1 MSRRIAKALSAL
13 LLVLAIA
20 VTQIPVTDVEAQAIP
35 SDFQTE
41 GDKLLRYTGT
51 AEVVSV
57 PDGIKKIGEEAFAG
71 NDNLVKVN
79 IGNEVET
86 IGYGAFSNCGSLRTV
101 EVGDSV
107 TTIES
112 AAFSNDS
119 SLKNVNLGAGVSELG
134 SGVFAGSGN
143 LTDLTVAE
151 ENPYLYYSN
160 GVLYDD
166 EQKVIYA
173 LMPGVEKEAYTVPS
187 TVEEIKAYAFWGNPY
202 LAHVK
207 LDSNLLHIPAY
218 AFSGC
223 MNLKDVSIPLPV
235 RSIEAKAFEDCVNLQ
250 SVSLPESMAQ
260 INDTAF
266 DGCANV
272 EFTTVP
278 GTYGA
283 DFAAAR
289 KASEADQIEYEETQ
303 NSQVISPA
311 EISNTQESGE
321 GEQGPTPFPEINTV
335 SGSYSSEKLLGESSI
350 VAGRAVIF
358 IDNARPL
365 VMTGNGGDGRIDLE
379 NTVGTEMQ
387 DGSAGEGIIN
397 LLSENAE
404 KGKDF
409 PKYTVVGDRIASKAY
424 YQDNALTEYE
434 IGEDIT
440 EIGEFAFARTGLES
454 VMIPGGVK
462 KIGYG
467 AFYHCDKLKEVTIPD
482 SVEEIEANAFAK
494 TPWLDGTGQV
504 YVIAGDGILLAYTGS
519 DSVINIPRGVK
530 QIGAEVFK
538 DHMGITA
545 VNIPDSVEVIG
556 EGAFSGCR
564 NLKTVNGGNGLKK
577 IKDRAFQDCPLSAV
591 VIPKTVEEIG
601 LAAYDFSGGT
611 DTVSFQ
617 GTKLPVLTMGEN
629 AKRLSG
635 EKGRTYAFGNIKTA
649 IVPDSV
655 TDLAG
660 TVLEKGSYGFR
671 GMIYQENGGLLA
683 DNTDGAGK
691 KAEGGVMLQ
700 VNSKVLP
707 DKAENS
713 MATLPGNDGSYL
725 LKITDSET
733 ASEQIA
739 AAYREIY
746 GGREPEGLLGFDM
759 TLYEEAGQL
768 PITKLGKQY
777 ITVQIPKPEKK
788 KAEGLHVVTLDEDGQ
803 LEAVNYQ
810 LLTLEDGEYIRF
822 NTNHFS
828 PFGIYSY
835 TGISG
840 QGMVKNGA
848 ALISLS
854 GEKDNTPDTGDPI
867 HPKWVFAMG
876 LFAAAVALFF
886 YKGKKISK

>member
-1 MSRRIAKALSAL
+1 MNRRIAKALSAL
-13 LLVLAIA
+13 LLALAIA
-20 VTQIPVTDVEAQAIP
+20 VTRIPVADVEAQAIP

-41 GDKLLRYTGT
+41 GDKLLRYAGT

-57 PDGIKKIGEEAFAG
+57 PAGIKKIGEEAFAG
-71 NDNLVKVN
+71 NDNLIKVN
-79 IGNEVET
+79 IGNEVEA
-86 IGYGAFSNCGSLRTV
+86 IGYGAFSDCGSLRTV
-101 EVGDSV
+101 EVGDTV
-107 TTIES
+107 TTIDS
-112 AAFSNDS
+112 AAFSNNR
-119 SLKNVNLGAGVSELG
+119 SLKNVKLGAGVSTLG

-143 LTDLTVAE
+143 LTELTVAE
-151 ENPYLYYSN
+151 ENPYLYYSG

-166 EQKVIYA
+166 EQKVIYT
-173 LMPGVEKEAYTVPS
+173 LMPGYEKEAFTVPS

-207 LDSNLLHIPAY
+207 LDSSLLHIPPY

-223 MNLKDVSIPLPV
+223 MNLKEVSIPLPV
-235 RSIEAKAFEDCVNLQ
+235 RSIEAKAFEDCVNLK
-250 SVSLPESMAQ
+250 SVTLPESVAQ
-260 INDTAF
+260 IHDTAF

-283 DFAAAR
+283 EFAAAR
-289 KASEADQIEYEETQ
+289 KASEADRIEYEEVQ
-303 NSQVISPA
+303 DSQVISP
-311 EISNTQESGE
+311 QETEETKS
-321 GEQGPTPFPEINTV
+321 PALPPEINTV

-358 IDNARPL
+358 IDNARSEI
-365 VMTGNGGDGRIDLE
+365 MTGNDGNGRIDLE
-379 NTVGTEMQ
+379 KTIGSMEQ
-387 DGSAGEGIIN
+387 DEGAGEGEKIFN

-409 PKYTVVGDRIASKAY
+409 PKYTVVGNRIASQAY

-434 IGEDIT
+434 IGAGIT

-454 VMIPGGVK
+454 VVIPEGVE

-467 AFYHCDKLKEVTIPD
+467 AFYHCDKLREVVIPD
-482 SVEEIEANAFAK
+482 SVREIEANAFAK
-494 TPWLDGTGQV
+494 TPWLDGANQV
-504 YVIAGDGILLAYTGS
+504 YTIAGDGILLAYKGS
-519 DSVINIPRGVK
+519 ESIVNIPRGVR

-545 VNIPDSVEVIG
+545 VNIPESVEVIG
-556 EGAFSGCR
+556 EGAFDGCR
-564 NLKTVNGGNGLKK
+564 NLKTVNGGNGLKR
-577 IKDRAFQDCPLSAV
+577 IKDRAFQDCPLSTV
-591 VIPKTVEEIG
+591 VIPATVEEIG
-601 LAAYDFSGGT
+601 LAAYDFLGGT
-611 DTVSFQ
+611 DTVVFQ
-617 GTKLPVLTMGEN
+617 GTKLPVLTVGEG
-629 AKRLSG
+629 AKRLSCK
-635 EKGRTYAFGNIKTA
+635 KGRTYALGSIKTA
-649 IVPDSV
+649 IVSDEV
-655 TDLAG
+655 TDLEG
-660 TVLEKGSYGFR
+660 TVLEEGSYGFN
-671 GMIYQENGGLLA
+671 GMIYQEAGGLLA
-683 DNTDGAGK
+683 DHSAGVER
-691 KAEGGVMLQ
+691 KAESGVQLRM
-700 VNSKVLP
+700 NSKILS

-759 TLYEEAGQL
+759 TLFEEAGQI

-777 ITVQIPKPEKK
+777 ITVQLPKPKNSKK
-788 KAEGLHVVTLDEDGQ
+788 EGLHVVTLDADGQ

-810 LLTLEDGEYIRF
+810 ILSLEDGDYIQF

-835 TGISG
+835 SSISG
-840 QGMVKNGA
+840 QGAVKNGSA
-848 ALISLS
+848 FISLS
-854 GEKDNTPDTGDPI
+854 GEKDNTPNTGDPI

-876 LFAAAVALFF
+876 LLAAAVALFF
-886 YKGKKISK
+886 YKGKKTERF